1 MEILDIYSNYTY
13 ISKVHQLNQI
23 FDFKYL
29 SCTPGCL
36 TCSHIYDFSYPCFS
50 ESGRF
55 LKFHLNAHSTLFVD
69 YYVVA
74 FFSSTIQVYIDYV
87 VMDKRVRFIF
97 EKVDMT
103 IFYLIFFI
111 YLNLVF

>member
-1 MEILDIYSNYTY
+1 MEILHIYSNDTC

-23 FDFKYL
+23 CDFKYL
-29 SCTPGCL
+29 SCEPGCL
-36 TCSHIYDFSYPCFS
+36 TFFIFITFLIRVFS

-97 EKVDMT
+97 EIVDMT

-111 YLNLVF
+111 YLNFVF